1 MDCAFIIIYNADA
14 LFLLVIADIHST
26 DILARTFSKTSYSA
40 YIFAGGTVEAEYLVG
55 SCENINLSFHINDTL
70 DIRDE
75 AFLFGFKLYHV
86 DVLEA

>member
-1 MDCAFIIIYNADA
+1 MYRAFIIIYNADA
-14 LFLLVIADIHST
+14 LFLLVIANIHST
-26 DILARTFSKTSYSA
+26 DILSRTFSKTSYSA

-55 SCENINLSFHINDTL
+55 SCEHINLSFHVNNAL

-75 AFLFGFKLYHV
+75 TFLFGFKLYHV

>member
-1 MDCAFIIIYNADA
+1 MYRAFIIIHNTDA
-14 LFLLVIADIHST
+14 LFLLVIAYISCT

-55 SCENINLSFHINDTL
+55 SCENINLSFHVNDTL